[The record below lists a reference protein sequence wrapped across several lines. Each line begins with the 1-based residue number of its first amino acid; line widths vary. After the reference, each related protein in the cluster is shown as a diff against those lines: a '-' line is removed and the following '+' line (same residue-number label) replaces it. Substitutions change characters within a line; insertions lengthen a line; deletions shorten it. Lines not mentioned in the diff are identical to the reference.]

1 MKINDVYTSSQ
12 AAATYQNQTQKTE
25 AAQGATA
32 AGVVANKGSGGSDE
46 VNLSSLAN
54 VLQDAITESP
64 ERAAYLEKLSAQ
76 YAAGT
81 YQADPQAVA
90 KSLIGETLAD
100 KPGEN
105 GAI

>member
-12 AAATYQNQTQKTE
+12 AAATYGSQTQRAE
-25 AAQGATA
+25 AAQGAA
-32 AGVVANKGSGGSDE
+32 AAKVGANKGGTGSDE
-46 VNLSSLAN
+46 VSLSSLAS
-54 VLQDAITESP
+54 VLQDAVTESP

-100 KPGEN
+100 KTGES
-105 GAI
+105 GGV

>member
-12 AAATYQNQTQKTE
+12 AAAAYQSQTQKTE

-32 AGVVANKGSGGSDE
+32 AKVAANKASGGPDE
-46 VNLSSLAN
+46 VNLSGLAN
-54 VLQDAITESP
+54 VLADAVTESP

-81 YQADPQAVA
+81 YQPDPQAVA

-100 KPGEN
+100 KRDGSS
-105 GAI
+105 GI

>member
-12 AAATYQNQTQKTE
+12 AAVTYQSQTQKTE
-25 AAQGATA
+25 SAQGAA
-32 AGVVANKGSGGSDE
+32 AAKGVANKGSGGSDE

-54 VLQDAITESP
+54 VLQDAVTESP
-64 ERAAYLEKLSAQ
+64 ERAAYLEKLSAEF
-76 YAAGT
+76 AAGT

-100 KPGEN
+100 KTGES
-105 GAI
+105 GL